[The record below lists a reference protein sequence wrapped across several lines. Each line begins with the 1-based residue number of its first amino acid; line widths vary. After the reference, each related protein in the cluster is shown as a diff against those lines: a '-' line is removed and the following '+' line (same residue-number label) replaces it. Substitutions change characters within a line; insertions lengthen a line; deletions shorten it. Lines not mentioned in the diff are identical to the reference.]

1 MNTPHHTIHHYTSID
16 TLELILRSRKIR
28 FTRLDQVDDARE
40 APTASGIEFN
50 KYFFVSCWT
59 HDPSENI
66 PQWHMY
72 SKAMSGVRIT
82 LPNYPFCNKRFSP
95 PQTWKEVTSGGALY
109 APLSMEESFGERGFV
124 MPFFISRN
132 VFAGPVEYVEDVQS
146 RYESAVTV
154 GSDATSESI
163 SIQHPELLVRT
174 KPTDWQFQNEYR
186 FSLMILPPLPVPI
199 EGFMA
204 ENYYTRL
211 PVHIGNCLR
220 SRIAPPITYFDV
232 DLRRSALAE
241 LVVTLGPHC
250 TDSDV
255 GRVNEIL
262 EQFAPLG
269 RSERS
274 RLTGQLR
281 QR

>member
-1 MNTPHHTIHHYTSID
+1 MNPPYDTIHHYTSID

-59 HDPSENI
+59 HDATESI

-82 LPNYPFCNKRFSP
+82 LPIYPFCNKRFTP
-95 PQTWKEVTSGGALY
+95 PTTWKEVTSSGSLY

-124 MPFFISRN
+124 MPFHFSKN
-132 VFAGPVEYVEDVQS
+132 VFAGPVEYDDDVKS
-146 RYESAVTV
+146 RYESAVSI
-154 GSDATSESI
+154 GSDSTGESI
-163 SIQHPELLVRT
+163 SIQHPELLVRI
-174 KPTDWQFQNEYR
+174 KPRDWEFQNEYR
-186 FSLMILPPLPVPI
+186 FSLMILPPLPIPA

-204 ENYYTRL
+204 ENYYERL
-211 PVHIGNCLR
+211 PVHIGNCFR
-220 SRIAPPITYFDV
+220 SRVAPPITYFDV
-232 DLRRSALAE
+232 DLRRSALIE
-241 LVVTLGPHC
+241 LLVTLGPHC
-250 TDSDV
+250 TDGDAA
-255 GRVNEIL
+255 RVQDML
-262 EQFAPLG
+262 RDFAPLS
-269 RSERS
+269 RSEKS

>member
-1 MNTPHHTIHHYTSID
+1 MNPHQDTIHHYTSID

-40 APTASGIEFN
+40 APAASGIEFN

-59 HDPSENI
+59 HSRDESI

-82 LPNYPFCNKRFSP
+82 LPIYPFCNKRFTP
-95 PQTWKEVTSGGALY
+95 PATWKEVTSSGSLY

-124 MPFFISRN
+124 MPFFFSRN
-132 VFAGPVEYVEDVQS
+132 VFAGPVEYVDDVQS
-146 RYESAVTV
+146 RYEAAVAF
-154 GSDATSESI
+154 GRDKTSESI
-163 SIQHPELLVRT
+163 SIAHPELLVRT
-174 KPTDWQFQNEYR
+174 KPRDWDFQNEYR
-186 FSLMILPPLPVPI
+186 FSLMILPPLPVPV

-204 ENYYTRL
+204 ENYYIRL

-220 SRIAPPITYFDV
+220 SKAAPPITYFDV
-232 DLRRSALAE
+232 DLRKSAVAE
-241 LVVTLGPHC
+241 LLVTVGPHC
-250 TDSDV
+250 TDGDAA
-255 GRVNEIL
+255 RVQEIL
-262 EQFAPLG
+262 RRFAPLG